1 VDLSFCVCVS
11 VCFCSLFAA
20 LWSGDRGE
28 ILRCGALS
36 VKGGREREVVILSR
50 GGVCTGALGRAF
62 RWLWAAGELFVL
74 WCWYENRVSVV
85 VVCKEVLGCRE
96 RERERERGK

>member
-1 VDLSFCVCVS
+1 
-11 VCFCSLFAA
+11 LFAA

-28 ILRCGALS
+28 ILRCGALR
-36 VKGGREREVVILSR
+36 VKGVRERERERGVVILSR
-50 GGVCTGALGRAF
+50 GGVFTGALGRAF

-96 RERERERGK
+96 RERGK

>member
-1 VDLSFCVCVS
+1 
-11 VCFCSLFAA
+11 LFAA

-28 ILRCGALS
+28 ILRCGALG
-36 VKGGREREVVILSR
+36 VKGGREREREKGVVILSR

-74 WCWYENRVSVV
+74 WWWYENRVSVV
-85 VVCKEVLGCRE
+85 VVCKEVLGCG
-96 RERERERGK
+96 ERERERGK